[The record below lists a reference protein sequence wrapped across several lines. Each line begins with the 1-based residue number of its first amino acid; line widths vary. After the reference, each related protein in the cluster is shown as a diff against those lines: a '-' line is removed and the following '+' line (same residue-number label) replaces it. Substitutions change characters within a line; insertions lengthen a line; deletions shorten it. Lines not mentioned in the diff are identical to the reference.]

1 LSSILMIGNKMFPF
15 ENLLGSRTTI
25 TLDQAD
31 RLRELVAN
39 WQLLADLSFADLIL
53 WVPIRKDIKMWPSG
67 HIAIAHI
74 RPTTAATVFTN
85 DVIGDEIAWGI
96 RTNIDEALSHGEIV
110 RDSQLEPPGMM
121 LVKEEAIP
129 VTFNGQAIAVISRH
143 RDVEQMRT
151 AGKLEINYREI
162 AHQMY
167 QMVAEGNFPY
177 KNAGALIEPAPRVGD
192 GLIRLDVN
200 GVISFA
206 SPNAKSA
213 FSRMGWHGDLE
224 GHNLGEAAQQVSI
237 TTENPHEE
245 GIKTQLNG
253 KTLRRVEIENK
264 GTTIDFLVLP
274 LIQGEDRIGAIV
286 LLQNVTELRRLDR
299 ALVTKDAT
307 IREIHHRV
315 KNNLQTV
322 SALLRLQSRRID
334 DPSAAAALDE
344 AVRRIASI
352 ALVHETLSNSDE
364 TTVAFDEVL
373 SSLVTHSL
381 ELSPRMSQLK
391 IERIGKIGSLESRLA
406 TPLSLVVTELIHNAL
421 EHGLATSGTHLR
433 IELQRYSN
441 EGLVTISDDGVGLP
455 DGFNLATSSNLGL
468 QIVLTLTENELN
480 GELKLESSEKGTQAK
495 LRFPL

>member
-1 LSSILMIGNKMFPF
+1 MFPF

-31 RLRELVAN
+31 HLRELVAN
-39 WQLLADLSFADLIL
+39 WQMLADLSFADLIL

-96 RTNIDEALSHGEIV
+96 RTNIDEALSHGEII
-110 RDSQLEPPGMM
+110 RDGQLEPPGMT

-129 VTFNGQAIAVISRH
+129 VTFMGQSIAVISRH

-167 QMVAEGNFPY
+167 QMIAEGNFPY
-177 KNAGALIEPAPRVGD
+177 KNAGSLIEPAPRVGD

-200 GVISFA
+200 GAISFA

-322 SALLRLQSRRID
+322 SALLRLQSRRIV

-352 ALVHETLSNSDE
+352 ALVHETLSNSNE

-381 ELSPRMSQLK
+381 ELSPRMSQLQ
-391 IERIGKIGSLESRLA
+391 IERVGTIGSLESRLA

-455 DGFNLATSSNLGL
+455 DGFNLATSANLGL

-480 GELKLESSEKGTQAK
+480 GDLKLESSEKGTQAK

>member
-1 LSSILMIGNKMFPF
+1 M
-15 ENLLGSRTTI
+15 
-25 TLDQAD
+25 
-31 RLRELVAN
+31 
-39 WQLLADLSFADLIL
+39 
-53 WVPIRKDIKMWPSG
+53 
-67 HIAIAHI
+67 
-74 RPTTAATVFTN
+74 
-85 DVIGDEIAWGI
+85 
-96 RTNIDEALSHGEIV
+96 
-110 RDSQLEPPGMM
+110 
-121 LVKEEAIP
+121 
-129 VTFNGQAIAVISRH
+129 AVISRH
-143 RDVEQMRT
+143 RNVEQMRT

-162 AHQMY
+162 AHQIY

-200 GVISFA
+200 GAISFA

-224 GHNLGEAAQQVSI
+224 GHNLGEAAQKVSI

-373 SSLVTHSL
+373 TSLVTHSL

-455 DGFNLATSSNLGL
+455 DGFNLATSANLGL

-480 GELKLESSEKGTQAK
+480 GDLKLESSEKGTQAK